1 MARPSLPSDS
11 LSAAVRAHFGLTQP
25 ELGQFIGV
33 SGAVVGHVEAGRRVL
48 PAEAQRRLRPL
59 ALLLPPPEGLGPPL
73 PAPLAGAP
81 APDPTTPSE
90 PAAPLEA
97 EPLRKRLRRVRY
109 LLDKTRF
116 ALENHARASQA
127 QARRRWG
134 RAVLAALLAPAPG
147 TPAAPA
153 AVAQDPALDAAAGR
167 HWLERLPDLAPGAA
181 WPLSAT
187 EAALLA
193 LRLRLLE
200 EEAWAL
206 AGLLAAA
213 EAPGN

>member
-25 ELGQFIGV
+25 ELGKFIGV
-33 SGAVVGHVEAGRRVL
+33 SGTVIGHVEAGRRVL

-73 PAPLAGAP
+73 PAPPAGAS
-81 APDPTTPSE
+81 APE
-90 PAAPLEA
+90 PAAPAVPLEA
-97 EPLRKRLRRVRY
+97 EPLRKRLRRVCY
-109 LLDKTRF
+109 LLDKARF
-116 ALENHARASQA
+116 ALENHVRASQA

-153 AVAQDPALDAAAGR
+153 AVAQDPALDAAACR
-167 HWLERLPDLAPGAA
+167 RWLERLPDLAPGAA

-200 EEAWAL
+200 EEARAL
-206 AGLLAAA
+206 AALLAAA